1 MRERHEREIEAEELG
16 AVWELGAGEE
26 LPLFLPTPSFMASA
40 DKKYGMGHFSFV
52 ISSVI
57 SLVFYPRGKGLGG
70 GQRGACNLPPPRA
83 LRTGQM
89 DKIYTAIVKI
99 A

>member
-52 ISSVI
+52 ISSSFLWFSI
-57 SLVFYPRGKGLGG
+57 LAGKAWAEGKGELATCRHRAHCG
-70 GQRGACNLPPPRA
+70 RDKWIKYTPP
-83 LRTGQM
+83 
-89 DKIYTAIVKI
+89 
-99 A
+99 